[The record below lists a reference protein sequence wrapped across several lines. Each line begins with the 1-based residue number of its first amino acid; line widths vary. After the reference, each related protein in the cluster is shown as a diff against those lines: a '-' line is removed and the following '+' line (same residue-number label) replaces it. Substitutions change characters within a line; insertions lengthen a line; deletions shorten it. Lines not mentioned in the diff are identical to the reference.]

1 MVLGGAKSAIGG
13 NANLRQYSAMPSPRI
28 HGPKNRLVVALAYD
42 GLCTFEFG
50 VAVEVFGLKRSEFDF
65 PWYRFAVAALE
76 RGPLRATGGVAVRP
90 AHGLEILAKAGTIV
104 IPGWRA
110 GSAKPGDER
119 PPEPVLAV
127 LRRAHA
133 RGARILTICSGV
145 YVLAA
150 TGLLDG
156 RRATTHWRYT
166 ADLQRRYPRIE
177 VDPDVLYVDEG
188 TLLTSAGSAAGID
201 LCLHLVRRDYG
212 ARVANAVAKRL
223 VAPPHRDGGQS
234 QYIAPP
240 RRGDADTRL
249 GRLLDWASGR
259 LDEALPVARLAREA
273 RMSLRTFE
281 RRFRQ
286 ETGATPNDWL
296 AHQRVARAQEMLES
310 TDRPIEWIS
319 AACGFGAPETLRHHF
334 RRILRTTPSAYRRA
348 FARAG

>member
-1 MVLGGAKSAIGG
+1 MP
-13 NANLRQYSAMPSPRI
+13 LRKAQAPT
-28 HGPKNRLVVALAYD
+28 NRLVAAVAYD

-50 VAVEVFGLKRSEFDF
+50 VAVEVFGLKRPEFDF
-65 PWYRFAVAALE
+65 PWYRFVVAALE
-76 RGPLRATGGVAVRP
+76 RGPLQATGGVAVRP

-104 IPGWRA
+104 IPGWRDR
-110 GSAKPGDER
+110 DER
-119 PPEPVLAV
+119 PPERLLAA

-150 TGLLDG
+150 AGVLDG
-156 RRATTHWRYT
+156 KRATTHWRYT
-166 ADLQRRYPRIE
+166 SDLQRRYPRIK

-240 RRGDADTRL
+240 RRVDGDSRL
-249 GRLLDWASGR
+249 ARLLDWASGR
-259 LDEALPVARLAREA
+259 LDEELPVARLAAQA
-273 RMSLRTFE
+273 RMSLRSFE

-310 TDRPIEWIS
+310 TGRPVEWIS

-348 FARAG
+348 FSQAAKGARAG